1 MRDKNLI
8 WACWAVLLSAV
19 IIDALAAHLVCQ
31 YVGW

>member
-19 IIDALAAHLVCQ
+19 IVDSVAVHLACR